1 MLISVRLRQACSHPG
16 VGTWRSGTKELRTME
31 EVLDKM
37 YEDTCTAIS
46 RDEREHFITRI
57 KRGQIYDFQKL
68 HKQAL
73 EIWAD
78 VFANTS
84 ERAEIK
90 LKEVMELKGSVGDE
104 VDSDS
109 DSSDGSEIGDVED
122 DRKARKIKAL
132 RTKRGN
138 ELRELQNLQHR
149 ATFMMASANFQLGN
163 QEEETRLYDQAEL
176 LRRKVL
182 SGVRTAKN
190 RSFVILFDAQIT
202 LLSG

>member
-1 MLISVRLRQACSHPG
+1 
-16 VGTWRSGTKELRTME
+16 ME

-46 RDEREHFITRI
+46 KDEREQFIARI
-57 KRGQIYDFQKL
+57 KRGQIYDFQKQ
-68 HKQAL
+68 HKEAL
-73 EIWAD
+73 EVWEE
-78 VFANTS
+78 VFADTS
-84 ERAEIK
+84 ERVNTKLAEV
-90 LKEVMELKGSVGDE
+90 LELKGSVGEE

-122 DRKARKIKAL
+122 NRKAKKIKFL

-138 ELRELQNLQHR
+138 ELRELQSLQHR

-182 SGVRTAKN
+182 HDWSY
-190 RSFVILFDAQIT
+190 S
-202 LLSG
+202 